1 MKWFRGLYVWAM
13 NAKLFMALYFIVLV
27 FGMAV
32 ITLLT
37 GGDSIKLLTLLEM
50 LLTCAVVAFLQALL
64 LSDSA
69 DYSRG
74 VLFGRSIL
82 WLLLSG
88 GIVLGAALLF
98 GWLAGSSV
106 WVAVAFA
113 MFFMLMLMFALMGL
127 KFEQDADTKR
137 LNSDLKRFQEKG

>member
-1 MKWFRGLYVWAM
+1 MKWFRSLYVWAM

-27 FGMAV
+27 FAMAV
-32 ITLLT
+32 VTLLT

-50 LLTCAVVAFLQALL
+50 LMTCAVVGFLQAFLL
-64 LSDSA
+64 NDSA

-88 GIVLGAALLF
+88 AAVLGAALLF
-98 GWLAGSSV
+98 GWLAGSSA
-106 WVAVAFA
+106 WALAAFTL
-113 MFFMLMLMFALMGL
+113 FFMLTLMFALMGL
-127 KFEQDADTKR
+127 KFEQDADTRR
-137 LNSDLKRFQEKG
+137 LNSDLKRFQARE

>member
-1 MKWFRGLYVWAM
+1 MKWFRGFYVWAM

-27 FGMAV
+27 FGLGV

-37 GGDSIKLLTLLEM
+37 GGDSVKLLTLLEM
-50 LLTCAVVAFLQALL
+50 LLTGAAVAVLQVLL

-74 VLFGRSIL
+74 VLYGRSIL

-113 MFFMLMLMFALMGL
+113 LFFMLMLMFALMGL
-127 KFEQDADTKR
+127 KFEQDADTQR